1 MKAEK
6 TYSGRYHRHPV
17 LIGMWTAW
25 DLNGNRQNFTDKD
38 SAISHSKSGLPLDE
52 YKGFHYCYPG
62 LIFKNGVRIFTNQI
76 FDSFQQAKA
85 FIDISIKATEQMQYE
100 SDRYGSGGNF
110 ADEAA
115 EDAQAERFSQWMA
128 EEAEQQLIEHEK

>member
-6 TYSGRYHRHPV
+6 TYSGRYYRHPV
-17 LIGMWTAW
+17 MIGMWTAW

-38 SAISHSKSGLPLDE
+38 LAIAHSTSGLPLEE

-62 LIFKNGVRIFTNQI
+62 LIFRNGVRIFTNQI
-76 FDSFQQAKA
+76 FDSFQQAKD
-85 FIDISIKATEQMQYE
+85 FIDSSINAKSQYE
-100 SDRYGSGGNF
+100 ADRYGTGGNF
-110 ADEAA
+110 PDEAA

-128 EEAEQQLIEHEK
+128 DEANKQLIENEK